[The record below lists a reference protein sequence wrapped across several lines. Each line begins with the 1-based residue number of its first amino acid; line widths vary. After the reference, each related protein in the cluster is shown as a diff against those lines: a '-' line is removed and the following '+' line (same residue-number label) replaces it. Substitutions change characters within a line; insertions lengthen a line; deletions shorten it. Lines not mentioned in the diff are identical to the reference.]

1 MNPLRTWATAIM
13 FVLLAGTL
21 KAQATAPDD
30 TVSIRLIDADLRS
43 AVQLL
48 SQYLDR
54 PVVIPNVPSIKVT
67 IETPR
72 AVRKS
77 EILGLL
83 RATLQSQSLEMVVD
97 SSGGPGG
104 PYMIRQRAS
113 VAAPSYDPAVT
124 RRSRGDVQ
132 LYVLRLRHA
141 RASDVAATVNAL
153 YGKASAFG
161 EQSAPAPTL
170 AQQLR
175 QYQVPPLAAQP
186 QSPAL
191 VSGHDATL
199 SGETTIIPDP
209 STNSLLVRA
218 SQSDYE
224 LIAAAV
230 KELDIRPLQV
240 LIQVLI
246 AEVRRDRSLTFGVD
260 VNLPSANL
268 PGHPKTSIEGSQQ
281 GLGGVGDAV
290 LRVIGIGGDKDLAV
304 TLTAAAARGD
314 VTIVSRPTV
323 IAVNNER
330 AEISVGSQRPFVQV
344 SRSLPTDAPSRDQ
357 VVQYKDVG
365 TKLTVRPTIS
375 ADGYVMLQVTQEV
388 SAATTETQFDAPV
401 ISTRSVQTQLLIKDG
416 QTVILGGLSDRQRDV
431 SQEGVPFLSSI
442 PLIGGLF
449 GRSSRRT
456 TETELF
462 LFITPRIIA
471 DDAQADA
478 LTKPAQERAKVKD
491 QQ

>member
-1 MNPLRTWATAIM
+1 MNLYKTWAPAVTLLMLASTLTAQTP
-13 FVLLAGTL
+13 V
-21 KAQATAPDD
+21 D
-30 TVSIRLIDADLRS
+30 TVSIRLIDADLRA

-48 SQYLDR
+48 SQYIDR
-54 PVVIPNVPSIKVT
+54 PVIITNVPTTKVT

-72 AVRKS
+72 AVRRS
-77 EILGLL
+77 DVLGLL
-83 RATLQSQSLEMVVD
+83 RATLESQNLELVVD
-97 SSGGPGG
+97 TSAGPSG
-104 PYMIRQRAS
+104 PYRIQQRE
-113 VAAPSYDPAVT
+113 VRAPQSYDPMAG
-124 RRSRGDVQ
+124 RRNRGDMR

-161 EQSAPAPTL
+161 EQSAPPPTL
-170 AQQLR
+170 AQQL
-175 QYQVPPLAAQP
+175 QQNQVPPLGAQAQSAA
-186 QSPAL
+186 AI
-191 VSGHDATL
+191 SGHDATL
-199 SGETTIIPDP
+199 SGETTIIPDA

-260 VNLPSANL
+260 VTLPSASL
-268 PGHPKTSIEGSQQ
+268 PGHPNTTFEGSQQ
-281 GLGGVGDAV
+281 GLGGIGDAI
-290 LRVIGIGGDKDLAV
+290 LRVVGIGGDKDLAV
-304 TLTAAAARGD
+304 TLSAAAARGD

-330 AEISVGSQRPFVQV
+330 AEISVGSQRPFIQV

-365 TKLTVRPTIS
+365 TKLSVRPTIS

-401 ISTRSVQTQLLIKDG
+401 ISTRSVQTQLLLKDG

-431 SQEGVPFLSSI
+431 SQQGVPILSSI

-449 GRSSRRT
+449 GRVSRRT

-471 DDAQADA
+471 DDAEADA
-478 LTKPAQERAKVKD
+478 VTKPAQDRAKVKE

>member
-1 MNPLRTWATAIM
+1 MKSLWTWAAAIT
-13 FVLLAGTL
+13 FVLLASTL
-21 KAQATAPDD
+21 KAQAPDD

-54 PVVIPNVPSIKVT
+54 PVVIANVPSIKVT

-77 EILGLL
+77 EIFGLL
-83 RATLQSQSLEMVVD
+83 RATLESQSLEIVVD
-97 SSGGPGG
+97 STGGPGG
-104 PYMIRQRAS
+104 PYMVRQRAPA
-113 VAAPSYDPAVT
+113 VLPSYDPAAA

-175 QYQVPPLAAQP
+175 QYQVPPAGALP

-218 SQSDYE
+218 SQGDYE

-260 VNLPSANL
+260 VKLPPANL
-268 PGHPKTSIEGSQQ
+268 PGHPNTTYEGSQQ

-290 LRVIGIGGDKDLAV
+290 LRVIGIGGDRDLAV

-388 SAATTETQFDAPV
+388 SAATTETQFDAPI

-431 SQEGVPFLSSI
+431 SQQGVPFLSSI

-449 GRSSRRT
+449 GRASRRT

-478 LTKPAQERAKVKD
+478 VTKPAQDRAKVKE

>member
-1 MNPLRTWATAIM
+1 MKILRTASAV
-13 FVLLAGTL
+13 FPLVALAGSL
-21 KAQATAPDD
+21 AAQAPDD
-30 TVSIRLIDADLRS
+30 TVSIRLNDADLRA

-48 SQYLDR
+48 SQYIDR
-54 PVVIPNVPSIKVT
+54 PVVITNVPATKVT

-72 AVRKS
+72 AIRKS
-77 EILGLL
+77 EVLGLL
-83 RATLQSQSLEMVVD
+83 RATLESQNLELVMD
-97 SSGGPGG
+97 SSAGPGG
-104 PYMIRQRAS
+104 PYRIRQREVRQAQTYGPVS
-113 VAAPSYDPAVT
+113 GRQGGGD
-124 RRSRGDVQ
+124 RR

-161 EQSAPAPTL
+161 EYDAPPPTL
-170 AQQLR
+170 SQQL
-175 QYQVPPLAAQP
+175 QQNQVPPVGGPAPSAAVITGRDASLA
-186 QSPAL
+186 
-191 VSGHDATL
+191 
-199 SGETTIIPDP
+199 GETTIIPDA

-224 LIAAAV
+224 LIAAAI

-260 VNLPSANL
+260 VNLPPARL
-268 PGHPKTSIEGSQQ
+268 PGHPHTTYEGSQK

-290 LRVIGIGGDKDLAV
+290 LRVVGIGGDADLAI
-304 TLTAAAARGD
+304 TLSAAAARGD

-330 AEISVGSQRPFVQV
+330 AEISVGSQRPFIQV

-365 TKLTVRPTIS
+365 TKLIVRPTIS

-401 ISTRSVQTQLLIKDG
+401 ISTRSVQTQLLLKDG

-431 SQEGVPFLSSI
+431 SQQGVPFLSSI
-442 PLIGGLF
+442 PLLGGLF
-449 GRSSRRT
+449 GRASRRM

-471 DDAQADA
+471 DDAAAEAVTQ
-478 LTKPAQERAKVKD
+478 PAQERAKVKEEK
-491 QQ
+491 

>member
-1 MNPLRTWATAIM
+1 MLARIGGTAITLM
-13 FVLLAGTL
+13 MAASTLA
-21 KAQATAPDD
+21 AQAMDD
-30 TVSIRLIDADLRS
+30 TVSIRLNDADLRA

-48 SQYLDR
+48 SQYIDR
-54 PVVIPNVPSIKVT
+54 PVVITNVPSTKVT

-72 AVRKS
+72 AIRKS
-77 EILGLL
+77 DVLGLL
-83 RATLQSQSLEMVVD
+83 RATLESQNLELVVD
-97 SSGGPGG
+97 SSAGTNG
-104 PYMIRQRAS
+104 PYRIRQREVRPVQSYGS
-113 VAAPSYDPAVT
+113 VPGRQIGGD
-124 RRSRGDVQ
+124 RR

-141 RASDVAATVNAL
+141 RASDIAATVNAL

-161 EQSAPAPTL
+161 EQDAPQPTL
-170 AQQLR
+170 GQQLQR
-175 QYQVPPLAAQP
+175 NQVPPVGAQGQYPTAMPSRDAA
-186 QSPAL
+186 L
-191 VSGHDATL
+191 L
-199 SGETTIIPDP
+199 GETTIIPDA
-209 STNSLLVRA
+209 STNRLLVRA
-218 SQSDYE
+218 SQADYE

-260 VNLPSANL
+260 VNLPPAHL
-268 PGHPKTSIEGSQQ
+268 PGHPHTTYEGSQK

-290 LRVIGIGGDKDLAV
+290 LRVVGIGGDQDLAI
-304 TLTAAAARGD
+304 TLSAAAARGD

-330 AEISVGSQRPFVQV
+330 AEISVGSQRPFIQV

-401 ISTRSVQTQLLIKDG
+401 ISTRSVQTQLLLKNG

-431 SQEGVPFLSSI
+431 SQQGVPFLSSI
-442 PLIGGLF
+442 PFVGGLF
-449 GRSSRRT
+449 GRASRRM

-462 LFITPRIIA
+462 LFITPTIIA
-471 DDAQADA
+471 DDAEAEA
-478 LTKPAQERAKVKD
+478 VTKPAQDRAKVKEEK
-491 QQ
+491 